1 MRSRDYKL
9 FLQDILV
16 SAREAQEF
24 ARGMTL
30 SEFLADRKTQNAVVR
45 SIEIIGE
52 AVKNIP
58 KQVQDRYPEIPWS
71 DMARM
76 RDKVAHGYW
85 GIDYEIVWK
94 VLVEELPSLIPK
106 IELVL
111 QQERGEDD
119 Q

>member
-1 MRSRDYKL
+1 MRARDHRL

-24 ARGMTL
+24 AQGMSL
-30 SEFLADRKTQNAVVR
+30 SEFLEDRKTQNAVVR

-52 AVKNIP
+52 AAKNMP
-58 KQVQDRYPEIPWS
+58 KSVRDKYPDIPWS

-85 GIDYEIVWK
+85 GVDYEIVWK
-94 VLVEELPSLIPK
+94 VLVEELPALIPK
-106 IELVL
+106 IEFAL
-111 QQERGEDD
+111 QQEQGEDE
-119 Q
+119 